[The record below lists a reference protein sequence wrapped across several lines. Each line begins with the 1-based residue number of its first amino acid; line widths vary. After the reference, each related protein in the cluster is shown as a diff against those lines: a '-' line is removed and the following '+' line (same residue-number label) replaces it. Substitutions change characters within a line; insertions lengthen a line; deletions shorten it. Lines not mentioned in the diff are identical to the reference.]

1 MMEELA
7 NSTTTSVQIR
17 QDLKNME
24 YFSDQIDT
32 YDDHVNDIKPTNP
45 FSKPKQ

>member
-1 MMEELA
+1 MEELA

-24 YFSDQIDT
+24 YFSDQIAT
-32 YDDHVNDIKPTNP
+32 YDEHINDIKPVNP
-45 FSKPKQ
+45 FTKPK